1 MDTARDEGC
10 SGQPAS
16 IVVTEWLDA
25 QREFMGWIQ
34 EVDLAARSYSYA
46 IIANG
51 DSHNLVEPVKGDR
64 QFAFMTSNNQ

>member
-10 SGQPAS
+10 SCQPTS
-16 IVVTEWLDA
+16 IVVTDWLDA
-25 QREFMGWIQ
+25 RCEFMGWIQ

-51 DSHNLVEPVKGDR
+51 DSHNMVEPGKGD
-64 QFAFMTSNNQ
+64 